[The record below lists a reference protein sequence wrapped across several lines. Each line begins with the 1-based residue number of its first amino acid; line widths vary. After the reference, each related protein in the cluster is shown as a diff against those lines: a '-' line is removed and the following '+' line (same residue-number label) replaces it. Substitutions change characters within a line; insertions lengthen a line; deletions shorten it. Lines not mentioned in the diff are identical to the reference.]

1 MIPLCQEHIKH
12 KNLMTNI
19 KIGDKEYKVKEA
31 TSTEE
36 KAKGLQG
43 IDELPEDGGML
54 FYFDP
59 PEDVQFWMKD
69 VDIPLDIIFIDDDE
83 EVIKVQEGIP
93 NDETFIEAPDV
104 AYVLEVNANSGIQ
117 VGDELDIDDEEEK
130 GPVMKVLAQD
140 GSDQYELWG
149 GERIFSRKNTK
160 VLIKKAKKANF
171 TQDDKDYKAL
181 GKYIFK
187 CIKTQDTR
195 DPEYVPSP
203 ESKNE

>member
-1 MIPLCQEHIKH
+1 
-12 KNLMTNI
+12 MTNI
-19 KIGDKEYKVKEA
+19 KIGGKEYKVKEA
-31 TSTEE
+31 TSNEE

-43 IDELPEDGGML
+43 VKELPEDEGMI

-69 VDIPLDIIFIDDDE
+69 VEIPLDIVFIDEDQ

-93 NDETFIEAPDV
+93 GDETMIEAPGV

-117 VGDELDIDDEEEK
+117 VGEELNLEEDNK

-149 GERIFSRKNTK
+149 GERIFSRRNTK
-160 VLIKKAKKANF
+160 VLIKKAKKANA
-171 TQDDKDYKAL
+171 TQEDRDYKAL

-195 DPEYVPSP
+195 DPEYVPAP
-203 ESKNE
+203 EKKDN

>member
-1 MIPLCQEHIKH
+1 MKQENSRI
-12 KNLMTNI
+12 NI
-19 KIGDKEYKVKEA
+19 QIGNKEYKVKEA
-31 TSTEE
+31 TSDEE
-36 KAKGLQG
+36 KVKGLQG
-43 IDELPEDGGML
+43 VTKLPQDEGMI

-69 VDIPLDIIFIDDDE
+69 VDIPLDLVFINDDDE
-83 EVIKVQEGIP
+83 VVKIQEGIP
-93 NDETFIEAPDV
+93 NDKTLIEASDV

-117 VGDELDIDDEEEK
+117 VGDELDIEEDDK

-160 VLIKKAKKANF
+160 ILIKKAKKANV
-171 TQDDKDYKAL
+171 TQEDKDYKSL

-187 CIKTQDTR
+187 CIKIQDTR
-195 DPEYVPSP
+195 EPEYVQSAKKKD
-203 ESKNE
+203 E

>member
-1 MIPLCQEHIKH
+1 MIR
-12 KNLMTNI
+12 I
-19 KIGDKEYKVKEA
+19 KIHNKEYKVKEA
-31 TSTEE
+31 TSSEE

-43 IDELPEDGGML
+43 IDKLPEDEGML

-59 PEDVQFWMKD
+59 PQDVQFWMKD
-69 VDIPLDIIFIDDDE
+69 VNIPLDIVFIDDDE

-117 VGDELDIDDEEEK
+117 VGAELELDEEEEDK

-140 GSDQYELWG
+140 GSDQYALWG

-160 VLIKKAKKANF
+160 ILIKKAKKANS
-171 TQDDKDYKAL
+171 TQDIKDYKAL

-187 CIKTQDTR
+187 CIKIQDTR
-195 DPEYVPSP
+195 DPEYVSAPK
-203 ESKNE
+203 ENSK

>member
-1 MIPLCQEHIKH
+1 MIR
-12 KNLMTNI
+12 I
-19 KIGDKEYKVKEA
+19 KIHNKEYKVKEA
-31 TSTEE
+31 TSSEE

-43 IDELPEDGGML
+43 VNNLPEDEGML

-59 PEDVQFWMKD
+59 PQDVQFWMKD
-69 VDIPLDIIFIDDDE
+69 VSIPLDIVFINNDE

-117 VGDELDIDDEEEK
+117 IGDELELDDEEEEK

-140 GSDQYELWG
+140 GSDQCALWG

-160 VLIKKAKKANF
+160 ILIKKAKKANS
-171 TQDDKDYKAL
+171 TQDIKDYKAL

-187 CIKTQDTR
+187 CIKIQDTR
-195 DPEYVPSP
+195 DPEYVQAPK
-203 ESKNE
+203 ENSK

>member
-1 MIPLCQEHIKH
+1 MIR
-12 KNLMTNI
+12 I
-19 KIGDKEYKVKEA
+19 KIHNKEYKVKEA
-31 TSTEE
+31 TTPEE

-43 IDELPEDGGML
+43 IDKLPEDEGML

-59 PEDVQFWMKD
+59 PQDVQFWMKD
-69 VDIPLDIIFIDDDE
+69 VNIPLDIVFIDDDE

-117 VGDELDIDDEEEK
+117 IGDELELDDEEEDK

-140 GSDQYELWG
+140 GSDQYALWG

-160 VLIKKAKKANF
+160 ILIKKAKKANS
-171 TQDDKDYKAL
+171 TQDIKDYKAL

-187 CIKTQDTR
+187 CIKIQDTR
-195 DPEYVPSP
+195 DPEYVQAPK
-203 ESKNE
+203 ENSK

>member
-1 MIPLCQEHIKH
+1 
-12 KNLMTNI
+12 
-19 KIGDKEYKVKEA
+19 
-31 TSTEE
+31 
-36 KAKGLQG
+36 
-43 IDELPEDGGML
+43 ML

-69 VDIPLDIIFIDDDE
+69 VEIPLDIVFIDEDQ

-93 NDETFIEAPDV
+93 EDETMIEAPRV

-117 VGDELDIDDEEEK
+117 VGDELSLEEDNK

-149 GERIFSRKNTK
+149 GERIVSRRETRI
-160 VLIKKAKKANF
+160 LIKKAKKA
-171 TQDDKDYKAL
+171 QLSSKESDYKSL

-187 CIKTQDTR
+187 VIDRQDHR
-195 DPEYVPSP
+195 DPEYI
-203 ESKNE
+203 

>member
-1 MIPLCQEHIKH
+1 MIR
-12 KNLMTNI
+12 I
-19 KIGDKEYKVKEA
+19 KIHNKEYKVKEA
-31 TSTEE
+31 TSSEE

-43 IDELPEDGGML
+43 VNNLPEDEGML

-59 PEDVQFWMKD
+59 PQDVQFWMKD
-69 VDIPLDIIFIDDDE
+69 VSIPLDIVFIDDDE

-117 VGDELDIDDEEEK
+117 VGDELELDDEEEDK

-140 GSDQYELWG
+140 GSDQYALWG

-160 VLIKKAKKANF
+160 ILIKKAKKANS
-171 TQDDKDYKAL
+171 TQDIKDYKAL

-187 CIKTQDTR
+187 CIKIQDTR
-195 DPEYVPSP
+195 DPEYVQAPK
-203 ESKNE
+203 ENSK

>member
-1 MIPLCQEHIKH
+1 
-12 KNLMTNI
+12 
-19 KIGDKEYKVKEA
+19 
-31 TSTEE
+31 
-36 KAKGLQG
+36 
-43 IDELPEDGGML
+43 ML

-93 NDETFIEAPDV
+93 NDETLIKAENV

-117 VGDELDIDDEEEK
+117 VGDELDFEKEEK
-130 GPVMKVLAQD
+130 GPVMKVLARD

-149 GERIFSRKNTK
+149 GERIFSRRNTK
-160 VLIKKAKKANF
+160 VLIKKAKKANL

-181 GKYIFK
+181 GRYIFK

-195 DPEYVPSP
+195 DPEYVSSP
-203 ESKNE
+203 EKGKK